1 MGGSR
6 AIGPYH
12 QAEHQEL
19 HLEIHYLSFQNPKS
33 HRLGQCEAVRQ
44 QPLQGVLLRFGIKTH
59 NSSPG
64 HRQANEQVE
73 VTKRTILKTFK
84 AKLEWL
90 KGAWPEELPRFLWL
104 YRTTCRTS
112 TGESPFKLAFESE
125 AVIPVEVRVTNLR
138 TKCFHNE
145 KNNEGLRL
153 SLDLLDEFRE
163 EAALHNAVY
172 QQRMARYYNAT
183 VKTRRFQPDNL
194 VLRKVSLATRNP
206 IEGKLGPNWEGPYR
220 VISSNRAD
228 TYHLETM
235 EGEAFPHP
243 WNTEHLKKYFLP
255 NQASST

>member
-1 MGGSR
+1 
-6 AIGPYH
+6 
-12 QAEHQEL
+12 
-19 HLEIHYLSFQNPKS
+19 
-33 HRLGQCEAVRQ
+33 
-44 QPLQGVLLRFGIKTH
+44 
-59 NSSPG
+59 
-64 HRQANEQVE
+64 
-73 VTKRTILKTFK
+73 
-84 AKLEWL
+84 LEWL
-90 KGAWPEELPRFLWL
+90 KGAWPEELPGVLWS

-138 TKCFHNE
+138 TKCFHNK

-163 EAALHNAVY
+163 EATLHNAVY

-183 VKTRRFQPDNL
+183 VKTRRFQPDDL

-220 VISSNRAD
+220 IISSNRPN